1 MIEAI
6 EAIHTLWGAADAG
19 RHVPEII
26 RFIEAYPGIGTSIAL
41 VILAGLVAGIL
52 IRRIPAEEPL
62 SIR

>member
-19 RHVPEII
+19 RHFPDII
-26 RFIEAYPGIGTSIAL
+26 RFIEDYPGIGISIAR

-52 IRRIPAEEPL
+52 IRRIPPEEPL

>member
-19 RHVPEII
+19 RHFPDII
-26 RFIEAYPGIGTSIAL
+26 RFIEDYPGIGISIAL
-41 VILAGLVAGIL
+41 VVLAGLVAAIL

>member
-6 EAIHTLWGAADAG
+6 EAIHTLWGSADAG

-26 RFIEAYPGIGTSIAL
+26 RFIKDYPGISTSIAL
-41 VILAGLVAGIL
+41 VILAGLVAAIL
-52 IRRIPAEEPL
+52 ARRIHPEEPL